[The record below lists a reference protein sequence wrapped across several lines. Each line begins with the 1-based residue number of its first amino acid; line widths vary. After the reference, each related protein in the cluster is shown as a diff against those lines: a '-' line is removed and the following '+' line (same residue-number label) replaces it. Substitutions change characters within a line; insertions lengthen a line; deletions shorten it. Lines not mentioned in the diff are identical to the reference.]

1 MIPTASNLSM
11 FFTGLQTMFWN
22 AYGLAPKWM
31 DKIATTIP
39 SASEVEGYAWIG
51 QLDKMREWLGP
62 RTVKHPMPQTYFAT
76 NRLYELTESIDAIRL
91 HNDQYGIYYPTVTM
105 MGQSVAK
112 HADYELRDLLNAV
125 GAFSGASA
133 QIGLDGLPHW
143 SAVHPV
149 DLYDASKGVYV
160 NDFGASGTSIGGITV
175 GGALSPTAFATLYQE
190 FMSRK
195 GESGEAL
202 GVVPNLTVV
211 PPQLDIVAKT
221 ILHAQFFAPQ
231 SQGYAGLGTAVGSS
245 ENMLKG
251 STDMLMVPEFAA
263 YPATWY
269 MLDTSRPVKPFI
281 WQQNI
286 APDFVY
292 RINPD
297 DPVVFD
303 THSYLYGSKSYDTP
317 AWSLAW
323 LSARSGV

>member
-1 MIPTASNLSM
+1 MIPSATNLDF
-11 FFTGLQTMFWN
+11 FFTGLQTTFWN
-22 AYGLAPKWM
+22 AYGTSLTWM
-31 DKIATTIP
+31 EKIASIIP
-39 SASEVEGYAWIG
+39 SATEQQGYAWIG
-51 QLDKMREWLGP
+51 QLDKMREWIGP
-62 RTVKHPMPQTYFAT
+62 RTVHHPMPQTYFVT
-76 NRLYELTESIDAIRL
+76 NKLFELTESIDAIRL
-91 HNDQYGIYYPTVTM
+91 HNDTYGVYTPVVQM
-105 MGQSVAK
+105 MGQSVK
-112 HADYELRDLLNAV
+112 KTPDYQLRDLINSAGSYNNATLQ
-125 GAFSGASA
+125 A
-133 QIGLDGLPHW
+133 GLDKLAHW

-149 DLYDASKGVYV
+149 DLYDSSKGVYV
-160 NDFGASGTSIGGITV
+160 NDFGASGTSIGGVTV
-175 GGALSPTAFATLYQE
+175 GGALAPNAFATLYQE

-231 SQGYAGLGTAVGSS
+231 SFAGTPGTNVGAT

-251 STDMLMVPEFAA
+251 STDLLMVPDFAA

-281 WQQNI
+281 WQQNM

-303 THSYLYGSKSYDTP
+303 THGYLYGSRCYAAP
-317 AWSLAW
+317 GWSLAW